1 MLLAKNGRR
10 CLKDVTMEIYEFKK
24 EDAYNFARHVGIRC
38 FERNGELH
46 FQKCPMCKAT
56 TNDKKTFAINLQ
68 TGQFKC
74 LRQSCG
80 YHGNMITLSRDF
92 DFSLGNIV
100 DEYLQPKR
108 KFKNFKT
115 PDKPI
120 EPKPPAIE
128 YLLSR
133 GISER
138 VAKKYQITTQTK
150 FDNVLV
156 FPFYNENGKM
166 EFIKY
171 RKTDFDKTKDNNKEW
186 CEANGKPILF
196 GMYQCNLENK
206 TLTLTEGQLDSLS
219 VAEAGVENAVS
230 VPTGAKGF
238 TWISYCWDWVNQF
251 DTIIVFG
258 DYEKGHI
265 TLLDEIRQRFSKL
278 KIKHIREADYKDCKD
293 ANEILRKYGSAYLR
307 TCIENAELVPSSHIK
322 KLSKV
327 EDVNIYE
334 LKKLKTGI
342 YNLDK
347 LLRGGLPFGGVTLIA
362 GKTGEGK
369 SALSSQIIANALEQG
384 RKCFAYSGELPDH
397 LFKAWINYQIAGKNH
412 IITKPIEFGNDMH
425 LISDSN
431 LKLISS
437 WYDEN
442 MYIYDDTM
450 VENEF
455 EDLSKT
461 IENSIVQYGCE
472 VILVDNLMTAMDLEQ
487 IDGSDKYDRQSKLV
501 KRLVRIAKTYNVVII
516 LVAHKRKNNY
526 GQNDNDEISG
536 SGDITNLGMITL
548 SYEKGTKTELDNGD
562 MTEDQRKLKVVKN
575 RLFGYTETRGWI
587 MEFEPKSRRIYSD
600 NDNPDYEYG
609 WTKQLD
615 DGFDKV
621 ENTSFSED
629 LPWE

>member
-1 MLLAKNGRR
+1 MA
-10 CLKDVTMEIYEFKK
+10 IYEFKK
-24 EDAYNFARHVGIRC
+24 EDAYNFARHVGIKC

-56 TNDKKTFAINLQ
+56 TNDKNTFAINLNS
-68 TGQFKC
+68 GLFKC

-80 YHGNMITLSRDF
+80 YHGNMITLARDF

-108 KFKNFKT
+108 TFKNFKT
-115 PDKPI
+115 PNKPI

-128 YLLSR
+128 YLQSR
-133 GISER
+133 GIGEE

-150 FDNVLV
+150 HDNVLV
-156 FPFYNENGKM
+156 FPFYNEIGKM
-166 EFIKY
+166 DFIKY

-206 TLTLTEGQLDSLS
+206 TLVLTEGQLDSLS
-219 VAEAGVENAVS
+219 VAQAGIENAVS

-238 TWISYCWDWVNQF
+238 TWIPYCWDWVNQF
-251 DTIIVFG
+251 ETIIVFG

-265 TLLDEIRQRFSKL
+265 TLLDEIRQRFSRLRIMHVK
-278 KIKHIREADYKDCKD
+278 ESDYKDCKD
-293 ANEILRKYGSAYLR
+293 ANEILRKYGVAHLR
-307 TCIENAELVPSSHIK
+307 TCIDNAVLVDSSHIK
-322 KLSKV
+322 KLSTV
-327 EDVNIYE
+327 EDINIYE

-347 LLRGGLPFGGVTLIA
+347 LLRGGIPFSGVTLIA

-384 RKCFAYSGELPDH
+384 HKCFAYSGELPDH

-412 IITKPIEFGNDMH
+412 IVTKPIEYGNDMY

-442 MYIYDDTM
+442 MFIYDDTM
-450 VENEF
+450 VEDEY

-461 IENSIVQYGCE
+461 IEKAIIQYGCD

-487 IDGSDKYDRQSKLV
+487 VDGSDKYDRQSKFV
-501 KRLVRIAKTYNVVII
+501 KRLTRIAKTYNVVII

-575 RLFGYTETRGWI
+575 RLFGYNEVRGWI
-587 MEFEPKSRRIYSD
+587 MEFEPKSRRIYGE
-600 NDNPDYEYG
+600 NDNPDHEYG
-609 WTKQLD
+609 WTKLLD
-615 DGFDKV
+615 SGFEEAV
-621 ENTSFSED
+621 ED
-629 LPWE
+629 ALPWN